1 MQEKD
6 EFFLFGEYIL
16 KEIFEDIVINKKNK
30 KTEIIINN
38 NSTIL
43 NSKFEF
49 KIYLR
54 DLISSNNNK
63 QINEII
69 RKIIEIKYQLK
80 DNNKIKFLYEI
91 YPNLDVFI
99 SAYLKLTKDYFIF
112 DEIKNMKFN
121 YDELLEYLILKNITI
136 LTKKK
141 KILEKKYNELIKQEK
156 LVCTEC
162 QNLENKLKLFQ
173 VIKKNTFYYDT
184 YTNSLN
190 YEAERFNQEKDSIL
204 IEINNLET
212 ILFKLN
218 KKLVLKKN
226 QFNILFYLN
235 KLTKNIF
242 FNKKIVLYKEKINE
256 FEKQIKTLSKEKNH
270 LLKELPKLE
279 KQNKHNI
286 NRNEEAFRK
295 FLSPYNI
302 TMEEYLNNYEE
313 SINVD
318 CKEILKKLNNNKT
331 QLEKIKL
338 DLKNDQYLKDTR
350 ILKYFCSDNLKD
362 LKIDSEMDSNIL
374 DNIINIL
381 KNTE

>member
-16 KEIFEDIVINKKNK
+16 KEIFKDTVINKKNK

-80 DNNKIKFLYEI
+80 DNKKIKILYEI

-156 LVCTEC
+156 TFYIEC

-190 YEAERFNQEKDSIL
+190 YEAERFNQEKDSII
-204 IEINNLET
+204 IETNNLET

-242 FNKKIVLYKEKINE
+242 FNKKVVLYKEKINE

-270 LLKELPKLE
+270 LLKELAKLE

-331 QLEKIKL
+331 QLDKIKL

>member
-16 KEIFEDIVINKKNK
+16 KEIFKDTVINKKNK

-38 NSTIL
+38 NSIIL

-190 YEAERFNQEKDSIL
+190 YEAERFNQEKNSIL

-331 QLEKIKL
+331 QLDKIKL